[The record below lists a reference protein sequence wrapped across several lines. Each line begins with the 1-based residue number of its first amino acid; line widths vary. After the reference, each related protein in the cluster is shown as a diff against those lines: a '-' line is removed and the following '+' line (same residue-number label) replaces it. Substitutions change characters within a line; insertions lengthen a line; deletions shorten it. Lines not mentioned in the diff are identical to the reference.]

1 MKRLCAPLLA
11 LVATLVTDTSVAAG
25 IDTQSR
31 ALFEAMVNVTNPS
44 AHMGQRRGAFAA
56 GSVVTRNRLMN
67 ESLWHFVPP
76 SFEAGCG
83 GIDMFAG
90 SFSFISAEQFQQLLR
105 SIAANATGYAFEVA
119 LTAMCPTC
127 VEVMESLQRKLQALN
142 QGYANSC
149 QLAKGLVN
157 DVASAFDIQHKDNT
171 SLVAMAKG
179 LGDVFETRSTAT
191 GESPIDLVRDN
202 LSEEERAEAN
212 LQGNLV
218 WQALKRQGA
227 AGWFVGG
234 DDALLEA
241 IMSVT
246 GSVILG
252 PPEAAPDGAGEN
264 FGVTLLPGNVM
275 TVRDLLWGSSAHED
289 NSSGQSTTAHV
300 IKRYRCDT
308 TIANGCTAP
317 TVLTDTETVGLVQHT
332 KNLLL
337 GDPTVSGSVGLVQK
351 FRLGAEA
358 ASAPEQAFMEAS
370 RPTAWAHSCATSR
383 ATTRAWRASSP
394 ARPRRSSRWRWPS
407 CILLGPAAGGGAR
420 PGPGAAC
427 LHQPGGQPDPI
438 RPRAGVPGVRG
449 TRQALRQRPD
459 PARLLPRPH
468 ESGEGPTRVHPGP
481 ALASATPMFE
491 IYSIGDAAYLAA
503 VLNAVAMLSG
513 TGNMAQLAGV
523 GFLIGVILVTFQGLV
538 QARAPQYQH
547 MLIALGCIWGCSAP
561 RRGSA
566 SRTSTRGAYAPWT
579 TCPWGSPPSG
589 PPCPRWATG

>member
-1 MKRLCAPLLA
+1 MKHLSAPLLA
-11 LVATLVTDTSVAAG
+11 LVATLVTDTVVAAG
-25 IDTQSR
+25 IDTQSS
-31 ALFEAMVNVTNPS
+31 ALFESMVNVTNPS

-191 GESPIDLVRDN
+191 GESPIAQVRDH
-202 LSEEERAEAN
+202 LSEEERAEAD

-252 PPEAAPDGAGEN
+252 PPEPAPDGAGEN

-289 NSSGQSTTAHV
+289 NSSGQSTAAHV

-308 TIANGCTAP
+308 TTANGCTAP

-358 ASAPEQAFMEAS
+358 ASAPEQAFMELAPNGLGAQL
-370 RPTAWAHSCATSR
+370 RNL
-383 ATTRAWRASSP
+383 
-394 ARPRRSSRWRWPS
+394 ARHDEG
-407 CILLGPAAGGGAR
+407 LAR
-420 PGPGAAC
+420 IFA
-427 LHQPGGQPDPI
+427 
-438 RPRAGVPGVRG
+438 
-449 TRQALRQRPD
+449 RQAAP
-459 PARLLPRPH
+459 
-468 ESGEGPTRVHPGP
+468 VI
-481 ALASATPMFE
+481 ALE
-491 IYSIGDAAYLAA
+491 
-503 VLNAVAMLSG
+503 
-513 TGNMAQLAGV
+513 MAQL
-523 GFLIGVILVTFQGLV
+523 ILSDLLRAAEHALALERRAYTTQVVSQIQSAREQVYREYEVLAKRYGNV
-538 QARAPQYQH
+538 QTLLAYYQD
-547 MLIALGCIWGCSAP
+547 LTDQVKGRP
-561 RRGSA
+561 E
-566 SRTSTRGAYAPWT
+566 STQDRP
-579 TCPWGSPPSG
+579 
-589 PPCPRWATG
+589 